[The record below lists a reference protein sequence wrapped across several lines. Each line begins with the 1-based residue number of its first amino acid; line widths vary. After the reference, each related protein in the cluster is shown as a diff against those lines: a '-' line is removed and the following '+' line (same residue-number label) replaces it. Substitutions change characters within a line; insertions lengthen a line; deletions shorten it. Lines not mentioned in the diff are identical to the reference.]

1 MTPSQ
6 IIDAVEPY
14 APDYAVPLVA
24 SLRART
30 LRLRG
35 WVRGCSAA
43 EAYRHAVAAA
53 AHLQLRRDVL
63 HTSEQREAQGT
74 RSRAEHFAV
83 GALVNCDGAPPAA
96 SAASWCAVALLREVA
111 KKSATAP

>member
-35 WVRGCSAA
+35 WVRGCSAE

-74 RSRAEHFAV
+74 HTRAEHFAV
-83 GALVNCDGAPPAA
+83 GALVHCDGDV
-96 SAASWCAVALLREVA
+96 SAASLCAGSLLREVA